1 MAWRRAALG
10 VAAVALGA
18 GIGLGVALPMRAH
31 TPAPARPAA
40 KGYSVLPLPA
50 VIVNLDGADGVRYLK
65 VQVSLVMR
73 APMGHD
79 ALAKMVADRT
89 PALLDGLIWTFEGQ
103 RYATMRTAAGFQT
116 VTGRLRARFGEI
128 LAPASLDR
136 VYFSEFARD

>member
-1 MAWRRAALG
+1 MTVRRRVALG
-10 VAAVALGA
+10 LAAVALGA
-18 GIGLGVALPMRAH
+18 GTALLLRPH
-31 TPAPARPAA
+31 GPAA
-40 KGYSVLPLPA
+40 SPRPTPKVYSVVPLPA

-73 APMGHD
+73 GPMGKD

-103 RYATMRTAAGFQT
+103 RYDRMRTAAGFRT

-136 VYFSEFARD
+136 LYFAEFARD